1 MLPARVSIGRFFIV
15 WKMKKKLFWLF
26 NLSDDTI
33 RKYIC
38 FEKILF
44 IRMLLCFVKIMDHL
58 VNLFIITAAS
68 ALFIFLPDLNRH
80 FPLTEV
86 CAEEVIVRRHPC
98 SSSMLNLAIILITV
112 RHAAGAE
119 QYDIFM
125 VKRG

>member
-1 MLPARVSIGRFFIV
+1 
-15 WKMKKKLFWLF
+15 MKKELFWLF
-26 NLSDDTI
+26 NLPDNAV

-38 FEKILF
+38 FEKILPV
-44 IRMLLCFVKIMDHL
+44 RMLLCFVKIMDHL

-68 ALFIFLPDLNRH
+68 ALFKLLPDLKRH
-80 FPLTEV
+80 ISLTV
-86 CAEEVIVRRHPC
+86 VFAEEVIVRRHPC